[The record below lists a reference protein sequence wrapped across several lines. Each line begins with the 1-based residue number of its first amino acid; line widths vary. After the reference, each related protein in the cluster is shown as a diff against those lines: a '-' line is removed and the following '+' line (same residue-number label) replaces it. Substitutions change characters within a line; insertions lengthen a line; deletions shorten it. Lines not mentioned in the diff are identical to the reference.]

1 MKKII
6 TLLSA
11 VIIGFSGFSQTYI
24 DEDFSTFINP
34 VLPPLASGWKS
45 VDSIPNRMSDSIW
58 RFDNPGTPVRSF
70 SNPITAPFAI
80 ADGDWTGTGF
90 PDDTY
95 LSSTNFDASAALV
108 VVLEFDH
115 YFRAIGTGGGEI
127 QIFDGV
133 NWISDTIYTVTTAG
147 GVTTQPFPSTHEVI
161 DISQYVA
168 GVPNAQVRF
177 RFIDPGWGW
186 YWAIDNVTIFQP
198 TPDDASVVS
207 VNSLPD
213 VACSLDTNESICATI
228 VNAGSTTLRN
238 IPIRYTINGG
248 SIIPETIA
256 DSILP
261 GDTLIYCFNTTAN
274 ISAAGTYD
282 IAIFT
287 AVRGDVISANDS
299 AFWTTSLISAIT
311 SYPYSEGF
319 ETGNG
324 GWTAGGNGSTWA
336 NGAPGGAIITSAAT
350 GVNAYVTNLT
360 GDYSNSEESFVL
372 SPCFDFSS
380 LNAPQF
386 KMNIWWETE
395 NSWDGAVLEMTIDDG
410 ITWTQ
415 VGALGNPNNWYTDGT
430 INGLTNQG
438 LTGEGWSGDAG
449 NLGSQGWVLAEH
461 DLPSA
466 ANQPSVK
473 LRVVFGS
480 DGSVT
485 REGIG
490 FDDVLIQ
497 DAPAIDVGVTSL
509 VSPGNSCGF
518 GTTDSIVIA
527 IANFGSAAINNI
539 PVEFELFGFAPVL
552 DTVRSSINP
561 GDTTLFTFTTGT
573 VNLSIPG
580 IYNFSIYSSLQGDG
594 NILNDSAS
602 AIVENSLKT
611 APYAENFD
619 AFNLGTA
626 LQNGWTSTTTTS
638 GGFGSYLW
646 QVNSGQTGSFAT
658 GPVGDNTTGSANY
671 IYTEASN
678 GSAGDITSL
687 TSPCIGVAGLTG
699 ASLEFYYHMT
709 GTNIN
714 TLYIELLNDNGL
726 FIIDSIVGQQ
736 QAATTDP
743 FNLRVINLATY
754 LGAGNISIN
763 FRTFKTS
770 YGGDVS
776 IDDFRVF
783 EPSARDVS
791 LIEITAPQSNC
802 GLSATDSVK
811 VLITNVGTAAI
822 DSIPVVYE
830 DRGNV
835 VVDTSF
841 GLLNVG
847 DTTEFTFSTTV
858 DFSMPGTYNI
868 LAYSDLLADGDRSR
882 DSSRKL
888 VENSLKVAPYT
899 ENFDL
904 MPLGNVLNN
913 GWANGTNG
921 AYDWRINSGQ
931 TGSINTG
938 PSADNTTGFGNY
950 IYTEASNGA
959 AGQIATL
966 ESPCIDASGLSG
978 ASVEFYYHMFG
989 AEINTLYIEVGNNNG
1004 YTVVD
1009 SIVGAQQLGT
1019 PDPFI
1024 KRAIN
1029 ISSYLGAGN
1038 LSVRFSSV
1046 SLGCCGGDISIDD
1059 FRIFEPSFS
1068 DAAVLAITEPNTGC
1082 GLGSDSIKILLQNVG
1097 LGTLD
1102 TIPVSY
1108 TINGGGVIVD
1118 TSFTSLIPG
1127 NSSIFTF
1134 GVPANLTAFTTYAIV
1149 AYSDL
1154 GFDGDRNN
1162 DTTASS
1168 IVNVPVVSIPY
1179 TESFETST
1187 GGWTAYGTNS
1197 SWAWGTPGGTII
1209 TSAGS
1214 GNQAWVTNLTG
1225 VYNNNENSYLESPCM
1240 DFATQSNDPTLT
1252 YLQVYNTESCCDE
1265 GWVELSL
1272 DGGVTW
1278 NKLIDNGGAFNWYN
1292 DIFGQYWN
1300 GDNLSGLG
1308 VWDTVSNVL
1317 TGAAGQSSVK
1327 VRIAFSSD
1335 GSVTEEGFGIDS
1347 VSIDVTT
1354 SLAQNTSQ
1362 ALTFSIY
1369 PNPSTG
1375 EFTLVAPKSKES
1387 INIEVFDTKGQLIYN
1402 GVMTAASARIN
1413 SIDLS
1418 KNAKG
1423 VYFVKIS
1430 NGNSS
1435 KIEKLI
1441 LQ

>member
-6 TLLSA
+6 TLVSA
-11 VIIGFSGFSQTYI
+11 IIIAFSGFSQTYI
-24 DEDFSTFINP
+24 NEDFSTFINP

-58 RFDNPGTPVRSF
+58 RFDNPGIPARTF
-70 SNPITAPFAI
+70 SLPITAPFAI

-90 PDDTY
+90 LDDTY
-95 LSSTNFDASAALV
+95 LSSTNFDASVALV

-115 YFRAIGTGGGEI
+115 YYRAIGTGGGEI
-127 QIFDGV
+127 QVFDGV

-147 GVTTQPFPSTHEVI
+147 GVTAQPFPSTHEVI

-213 VACSLDTNESICATI
+213 VACSLDTNEAICATI

-274 ISAAGTYD
+274 LSAAGTYN

-287 AVRGDVISANDS
+287 GVRGDVISANDS
-299 AFWTTSLISAIT
+299 AFWTTSLISAIA

-324 GWTAGGNGSTWA
+324 GWTTGGTGSTWA
-336 NGAPGGAIITSAAT
+336 NGSPAGTIITSAAT

-360 GDYSNSEESFVL
+360 GDYSNNEESFVL

-386 KMNIWWETE
+386 KMNIWWEVE
-395 NSWDGAVLEMTIDDG
+395 NSWDGAVLEMSLDDG
-410 ITWTQ
+410 ITWSQ
-415 VGALGNPNNWYTDGT
+415 VGALGDPNNWYTDGT

-438 LTGEGWSGDAG
+438 LTGEGWSGDAN
-449 NLGSQGWVLAEH
+449 NLGSLGWVLAEH
-461 DLPSA
+461 DLPGA
-466 ANQPSVK
+466 ANQPSVR
-473 LRVVFGS
+473 LRLVFGS
-480 DGSVT
+480 DGSIT
-485 REGIG
+485 SEGIG

-527 IANFGSAAINNI
+527 IANLGSVAINNI

-552 DTVRSSINP
+552 DTVSSTINP
-561 GDTTLFTFTTGT
+561 GDTSLFTFTTGT
-573 VNLSIPG
+573 VNLSLPG
-580 IYNFSIYSSLQGDG
+580 IYNLSIYSTLQGDG
-594 NILNDSAS
+594 NISNNSTS

-611 APYAENFD
+611 APYTENFD

-626 LQNGWTSTTTTS
+626 LQNGWTSTTTTPS

-678 GSAGDITSL
+678 GSSGDVTSL
-687 TSPCIGVAGLTG
+687 TSPCIGVSALTG
-699 ASLEFYYHMT
+699 ASLQFYYHMT
-709 GTNIN
+709 GADIN

-736 QAATTDP
+736 QAAITDP
-743 FNLRVINLATY
+743 FNLRVINLANY
-754 LGAGNISIN
+754 LGGGNISIR

-770 YGGDVS
+770 FGGDVS
-776 IDDFRVF
+776 IDDFRIF
-783 EPSARDVS
+783 EPSASDVS
-791 LIEITAPQSNC
+791 LIDITAPKSNC
-802 GLSATDSVK
+802 GLSAAEAVK
-811 VLITNVGTAAI
+811 VLIVNVGTAAV

-830 DRGNV
+830 ERGNV
-835 VVDTSF
+835 VIDTSF

-847 DTTEFTFSTTV
+847 DTIEFTFNTTV
-858 DFSMPGTYNI
+858 NFSIPGTYNI
-868 LAYSDLLADGDRSR
+868 LTYSDLL
-882 DSSRKL
+882 
-888 VENSLKVAPYT
+888 T
-899 ENFDL
+899 
-904 MPLGNVLNN
+904 
-913 GWANGTNG
+913 
-921 AYDWRINSGQ
+921 
-931 TGSINTG
+931 
-938 PSADNTTGFGNY
+938 
-950 IYTEASNGA
+950 
-959 AGQIATL
+959 
-966 ESPCIDASGLSG
+966 
-978 ASVEFYYHMFG
+978 
-989 AEINTLYIEVGNNNG
+989 
-1004 YTVVD
+1004 
-1009 SIVGAQQLGT
+1009 
-1019 PDPFI
+1019 
-1024 KRAIN
+1024 
-1029 ISSYLGAGN
+1029 
-1038 LSVRFSSV
+1038 
-1046 SLGCCGGDISIDD
+1046 
-1059 FRIFEPSFS
+1059 
-1068 DAAVLAITEPNTGC
+1068 
-1082 GLGSDSIKILLQNVG
+1082 
-1097 LGTLD
+1097 
-1102 TIPVSY
+1102 
-1108 TINGGGVIVD
+1108 
-1118 TSFTSLIPG
+1118 
-1127 NSSIFTF
+1127 
-1134 GVPANLTAFTTYAIV
+1134 
-1149 AYSDL
+1149 
-1154 GFDGDRNN
+1154 DGDRNN
-1162 DTTASS
+1162 DTIATS

-1179 TESFETST
+1179 TENFETSN
-1187 GGWTAYGTNS
+1187 GGWTAYGNNS
-1197 SWAWGTPGGTII
+1197 SWAWGTPAGTVIN
-1209 TSAGS
+1209 TAGS
-1214 GNQAWVTNLTG
+1214 GTQAWVTNLTG
-1225 VYNNNENSYLESPCM
+1225 VYNNSENSYLESPCM
-1240 DFATQSNDPTLT
+1240 DFGTQSNDPTLR

-1292 DIFGQYWN
+1292 NIINQYWN
-1300 GDNLSGLG
+1300 GDNQGGLG

-1335 GSVTEEGFGIDS
+1335 GSIIEEGFGVDS

-1354 SLAQNTSQ
+1354 SLTHNTSETL
-1362 ALTFSIY
+1362 AFSIY
-1369 PNPSTG
+1369 PNPSSG
-1375 EFTLVAPKSKES
+1375 AFTLVAPKSKES
-1387 INIEVFDTKGQLIYN
+1387 INIEVLDTKGQLIYN
-1402 GVMTAASARIN
+1402 GVMTAGSARIT

-1423 VYFVKIS
+1423 IYFVKIS